1 MTRYSSDVKN
11 VNAPCESVYMKL
23 SNMNTFKVMKDSFDN
38 RPSDEEIK
46 SKLNDKVT
54 DEQYDKF
61 KSVMQSMEFTE
72 DSLSFTVDS
81 LGKITLKIIDREEN
95 KCVKYQAV
103 DFMLPITLWI
113 QTLPTSATTSKM
125 KVTLET
131 ELNMFFR
138 TMIGKKL
145 EKGIDN
151 FAEVIA
157 KLPY

>member
-1 MTRYSSDVKN
+1 
-11 VNAPCESVYMKL
+11 
-23 SNMNTFKVMKDSFDN
+23 MNTFKVMKDSFDN